1 MEKKESI
8 TPLALALS
16 NSTRPQASP
25 LEAFKLARKYWLEGK
40 RISLGDL
47 AKELG
52 VSRGT
57 LYRWVGNKDLL
68 IDEII
73 WSVAKPTLEEA
84 IRKSP
89 GKGVDHIVEVH
100 RRFNTAILSSRPL
113 QQFVDHDPSYALR
126 ILTRDARS
134 AHERTIKAVA
144 QHIEE
149 QIAGGYLRLP
159 IPAHDMAT
167 LIVRTGES
175 LIYSDIISGRS
186 PAIEQACAVTRILL
200 TAESFPEVL
209 RNAS

>member
-1 MEKKESI
+1 M
-8 TPLALALS
+8 ALS
-16 NSTRPQASP
+16 SKTRPQASP

-68 IDEII
+68 LDEII
-73 WSVAKPTLEEA
+73 WSVTKPTLERAVQESSGNG
-84 IRKSP
+84 I
-89 GKGVDHIVEVH
+89 DYIVEIQ
-100 RRFNTAILSSRPL
+100 RRFNKAILSSRPL

-134 AHERTIKAVA
+134 AHERTINAVA
-144 QHIEE
+144 DQLEE
-149 QIAGGYLRLP
+149 QIADGYLRLP
-159 IPAHDMAT
+159 ISALEMAI

-175 LIYSDIISGRS
+175 LIYNDIISGRS

-200 TAESFPEVL
+200 SADSFPEFMG
-209 RNAS
+209 NSN